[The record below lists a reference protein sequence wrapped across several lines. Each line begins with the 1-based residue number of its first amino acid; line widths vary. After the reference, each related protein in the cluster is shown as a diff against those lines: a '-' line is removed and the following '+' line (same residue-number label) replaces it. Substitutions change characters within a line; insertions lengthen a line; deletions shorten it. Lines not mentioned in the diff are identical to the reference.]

1 MKRFQKENQDTTNNP
16 DSQKSLYYQVSL
28 FDLDISSAD
37 TFFSADEM
45 IEQIRAE
52 NHRFVFLHCFGVV
65 GAEKEFAEAVGTQ
78 SKYANIIVR

>member
-16 DSQKSLYYQVSL
+16 DSQKKPLL
-28 FDLDISSAD
+28 
-37 TFFSADEM
+37 SADEM